1 MKTESKPA
9 IRPIIGKGLQ
19 LNLEVY
25 HKLKAFQA
33 GGEFWEHQSQMIIR
47 EHIGD
52 FLPIMSVDERGED
65 VLCQMFVNGTE
76 VSSQSKVAKG
86 VPSKER
92 FRLEAAIKALKQ
104 KAESPHIDSTTNK
117 IIQEFKLP
125 DPLKDPELYR
135 TYGSRWNPKLM
146 VIWGCE
152 KEFGTSV
159 IPEEAP
165 RRVARESVGA
175 GAFRRLPW
183 IALILL
189 LLLGGIWALN
199 EYDLIKKPGDEV
211 VENVTPGKDVKGN
224 PVRDEN
230 GKPFPERKD
239 GFPIAVG
246 ADGKPITDPNGT
258 PLPADPEGNPIAVNP
273 DNVVVRDAD
282 DKTLPARVD
291 KFPVATDEEG
301 NPVTGPD
308 GKLLPADKN
317 GALAVNAEDEVVMG
331 PDDKLIPG
339 RADNLPVATGP
350 EGDPIY
356 DLDGNPL
363 PADPQGNPLA
373 VDKDDKVVTGEDGNP
388 LPARGDHRPIAKDE
402 NGKPITGAGNEPLP
416 AERPSDPPTKV
427 IVIDGPQKQSEIPE
441 SGKITPSAPRPAS
454 TDEAKLATLTRP
466 AVVTIAVGN
475 AEGDY
480 KGQGSGFLITSDGLV
495 VTNHHV
501 IADGSQFVALLAD
514 GSPLSVVKVLAS
526 DAPRDLALL
535 RIETEGRTLPYLA
548 LAPEDYLLE
557 VGNKIAVMGSPHGLE
572 GTFTTGIVSAKRKDK
587 DVDVIQIT
595 APVSPG
601 SSGSPVVDTEA
612 TVVGIVTGGIVEDMA
627 QALNFAVSVSELHEL
642 LKTGGEEA
650 KKSIT
655 QSPEPGAINRQ
666 SRDKIDDS
674 LGIGKRPEGGDKEVK
689 WEKDPVYQAGDIM
702 PQPDD
707 SGRGAEDPPNS
718 SVPQI
723 AIKELS
729 REQVENGGIK
739 IVLAAKLKHA
749 KDGLVDAQD
758 LEATLGGNKLEVK
771 GSHITLVAQEGS
783 HTLLI
788 KAKDPKTGN
797 PCQLV
802 AEIDVTVK
810 ADVNIKV
817 KED

>member
-1 MKTESKPA
+1 MKTESKPT
-9 IRPIIGKGLQ
+9 IQPIIGKGLI

-25 HKLKAFQA
+25 HKLKAFQG

-52 FLPIMSVDERGED
+52 FLPIMSVDESGEG
-65 VLCQMFVNGTE
+65 VRCQMFVHGKE
-76 VSSQSKVAKG
+76 VASESKRAKG

-92 FRLEAAIKALKQ
+92 CRLEAAIKALKH
-104 KAESPHIDSTTNK
+104 KADSPHIDTTTKK
-117 IIQEFKLP
+117 IINEFKLP

-159 IPEEAP
+159 VPEEAP

-183 IALILL
+183 IVFILL

-199 EYDLIKKPGDEV
+199 EYGLIKKPGEGI
-211 VENVTPGKDVKGN
+211 VEVTPAKDVNGN
-224 PVRDEN
+224 PVLDEN
-230 GKPFPERKD
+230 GKPVPERKD
-239 GFPIAVG
+239 KLPIAVRP
-246 ADGKPITDPNGT
+246 DGKPIIDTNGN
-258 PLPADPEGNPIAVNP
+258 PLPSDQEGNPIAVNP
-273 DNVVVRDAD
+273 ENEVVRDAD
-282 DKTLPARVD
+282 GKTLPPRAD
-291 KFPVATDEEG
+291 KFPVVTDEEG
-301 NPVTGPD
+301 NPITGPD
-308 GKLLPADKN
+308 GNLLPGDEN
-317 GALAVNAEDEVVMG
+317 GPLAVNVEDEVVMG
-331 PDDKLIPG
+331 PDDKPIPG
-339 RADNLPVATGP
+339 RADNLPVATDP
-350 EGDPIY
+350 EGNPICDP
-356 DLDGNPL
+356 DGNPL
-363 PADPQGNPLA
+363 PADSQGNPLA
-373 VDKDDKVVTGEDGNP
+373 VDKDDKIVTGEDGNP
-388 LPARGDHRPIAKDE
+388 IPPRGDHRPIAKDE
-402 NGKPITGAGNEPLP
+402 NGKPIPGPGGEPLP
-416 AERPSDPPTKV
+416 AEKLPGSPEKV
-427 IVIDGPQKQSEIPE
+427 IVIQGPQKQSEIPE
-441 SGKITPSAPRPAS
+441 SGHITPSAPRPAA
-454 TDEAKLATLTRP
+454 TDEAKLAAMTRP

-475 AEGDY
+475 AAGDY
-480 KGQGSGFLITSDGLV
+480 SGQGSGFLITSDGLV

-526 DAPRDLALL
+526 DAARDIALL
-535 RIETEGRTLPYLA
+535 RIDTGGRTLPYLA

-587 DVDVIQIT
+587 DVDLVQIT

-601 SSGSPVVDTEA
+601 SNGSPVVDTEA

-627 QALNFAVSVSELHEL
+627 QSLNFAVSVSELYEL
-642 LKTGGEEA
+642 LKKGGEETE
-650 KKSIT
+650 KSIT
-655 QSPEPGAINRQ
+655 QSPEPDAINRQ
-666 SRDKIDDS
+666 TPDKIDDS
-674 LGIGKRPEGGDKEVK
+674 LGIGKRPENGDKEVK
-689 WEKDPVYQAGDIM
+689 WEEDPVYRAGDII
-702 PQPDD
+702 PSRPDD
-707 SGRGAEDPPNS
+707 SGRDSEDPLYN

-723 AIKELS
+723 SIKELS

-739 IVLAAKLKHA
+739 IVLAAKLKLA
-749 KDGLVDAQD
+749 EDGLVDAQD
-758 LEATLGGNKLEVK
+758 LEASLGGNKLEVK
-771 GSHITLVAQEGS
+771 GSHIMLIANEGS

-810 ADVNIKV
+810 ADANIKV
-817 KED
+817 KKD